1 MMFDPNEENKL
12 EPMTKTANPLML
24 RSYLEDLY
32 KKKNLGDDQRSK
44 LESSIAESRPG
55 AGLTFLASLGA
66 GLAGQNQLQAVDALN
81 QGVRDKQKELEDFDK
96 KRSGVFDEL
105 KRDREI
111 NKFQVDQ
118 QDELESNDPN
128 SEQSK
133 LAQAI
138 ARRMFPKADQDF
150 SKLSARALTNTMPA
164 IRDVFTTEE
173 KSEENRLNREA
184 KADKDKAD
192 REAKAAIAEEKKAAA
207 AEKAQIAKAPQSLAA
222 GFGKRLEQAENDF
235 ARLEGQKYSRAD
247 AGSGFESILPNMF
260 QSKETQQQNQA
271 ERNFLTALLRR
282 ESGAVISD
290 DEFASGST
298 QYFPRVGDSPEV
310 LAQKKRNRDQVR
322 ASLKAEAGPAW
333 DQVALVSKEES
344 KGPLMSKQN
353 PASKAP
359 DGMVKVINP
368 QTNKP
373 VFIKKEKLDAALKS
387 GATLAE

>member
-1 MMFDPNEENKL
+1 MMFDPTEDNKM

-44 LESSIAESRPG
+44 LESSIAESKPG

-66 GLAGQNQLQAVDALN
+66 GLAGQNQFQAVDALN
-81 QGVRDKQKELEDFDK
+81 QGSRDKQKELEDFDK

-138 ARRMFPKADQDF
+138 AKRMFPKADQDF

-164 IRDVFTTEE
+164 IRDVFTTQE

-192 REAKAAIAEEKKAAA
+192 REAKAVVAEEKKAAA
-207 AEKAQIAKAPQSLAA
+207 AEKAQIAKGPQSLAA
-222 GFGKRLEQAENDF
+222 GFGKRLAQSEADF
-235 ARLEGQKYSRAD
+235 KRLAD
-247 AGSGFESILPNMF
+247 AGYNRASAEAGFDSIQPNYF
-260 QSKETQQQNQA
+260 QDPETQQQAQA
-271 ERNFLTALLRR
+271 ERNFLTAVLRR
-282 ESGAVISD
+282 ESGASISPT
-290 DEFASGST
+290 EFEGGEM

-310 LAQKKRNRDQVR
+310 LKQKERNRKQVLE
-322 ASLKAEAGPAW
+322 SLKSEAGPAW

-353 PASKAP
+353 PASSAP
-359 DGMVKVINP
+359 AGMVKVINP